1 MSALFRL
8 FKLIAPLTGVMFAAI
23 CLGVLGQLTVIALP
37 VIAITGLLTDP
48 SNFTNY
54 LWPILICGFLRGP
67 LHYGE
72 HYCNHLI
79 AFNLLALLRQKVF
92 SALRR
97 LSPAIL
103 ENKSKGD
110 LIALVTSDIEM
121 LELFYAHTISPVA
134 IATLV
139 SIMVAG
145 VLAWLSPWLGLW
157 ALLGYLLIGYLFPLV
172 SHHIMDARGLQVRN
186 QLGQLSSYVLD
197 SLYGLGELLQFKGMP
212 KRLQSLTHQTKALNH
227 TQGQIS
233 LGTGLQNAAIYL
245 VVFGFSLG
253 TLLIA
258 YALHLSPVTIIIAT
272 VIVLSSFG
280 PVIALSS
287 LTAGLSQTIGAAQR
301 LIDLLDEN
309 PVVQEVEQGQQPTFD
324 QAQLTNVTFTY
335 PDTVNPVIQKLNL
348 TIPKGQIMGIHAP
361 SGTGKS
367 TILKLLAHFYDPDT
381 GQVTINK
388 TSLTK
393 INSNYLRQM
402 ESYVSQ
408 ETWLFQDT
416 IANNLKLGNPQASD
430 QEIQLVAQQA
440 GIANYIES
448 LPEQYQ
454 TKLSELADSIS
465 EGQKQRLGIARA
477 FLHEGELLLLDEIT
491 ANLDVLNEAII
502 LKSLRKIAKEKTVV
516 IVSHRLSTLSIADQI
531 YELTL

>member
-1 MSALFRL
+1 M
-8 FKLIAPLTGVMFAAI
+8 
-23 CLGVLGQLTVIALP
+23 
-37 VIAITGLLTDP
+37 
-48 SNFTNY
+48 
-54 LWPILICGFLRGP
+54 
-67 LHYGE
+67 
-72 HYCNHLI
+72 
-79 AFNLLALLRQKVF
+79 
-92 SALRR
+92 
-97 LSPAIL
+97 
-103 ENKSKGD
+103 
-110 LIALVTSDIEM
+110 
-121 LELFYAHTISPVA
+121 
-134 IATLV
+134 
-139 SIMVAG
+139 
-145 VLAWLSPWLGLW
+145 
-157 ALLGYLLIGYLFPLV
+157 
-172 SHHIMDARGLQVRN
+172 
-186 QLGQLSSYVLD
+186 
-197 SLYGLGELLQFKGMP
+197 
-212 KRLQSLTHQTKALNH
+212 
-227 TQGQIS
+227 
-233 LGTGLQNAAIYL
+233 
-245 VVFGFSLG
+245 
-253 TLLIA
+253 
-258 YALHLSPVTIIIAT
+258 
-272 VIVLSSFG
+272 
-280 PVIALSS
+280 
-287 LTAGLSQTIGAAQR
+287 
-301 LIDLLDEN
+301 LDEN

-502 LKSLRKIAKEKTVV
+502 LKSLQKIAKEKTVV

>member
-1 MSALFRL
+1 
-8 FKLIAPLTGVMFAAI
+8 
-23 CLGVLGQLTVIALP
+23 
-37 VIAITGLLTDP
+37 
-48 SNFTNY
+48 
-54 LWPILICGFLRGP
+54 
-67 LHYGE
+67 
-72 HYCNHLI
+72 
-79 AFNLLALLRQKVF
+79 
-92 SALRR
+92 
-97 LSPAIL
+97 
-103 ENKSKGD
+103 
-110 LIALVTSDIEM
+110 
-121 LELFYAHTISPVA
+121 
-134 IATLV
+134 
-139 SIMVAG
+139 
-145 VLAWLSPWLGLW
+145 
-157 ALLGYLLIGYLFPLV
+157 
-172 SHHIMDARGLQVRN
+172 MDARGLQVRN

-477 FLHEGELLLLDEIT
+477 FLHESELLLLDEIT

-502 LKSLRKIAKEKTVV
+502 LKSLQKIAKEKTVV

-531 YELTL
+531 YELAL